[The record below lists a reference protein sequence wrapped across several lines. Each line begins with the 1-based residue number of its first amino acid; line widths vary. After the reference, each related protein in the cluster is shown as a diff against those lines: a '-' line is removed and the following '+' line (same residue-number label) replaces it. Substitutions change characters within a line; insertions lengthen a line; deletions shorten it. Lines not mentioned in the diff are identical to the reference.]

1 MIQKSIN
8 RQIPPH
14 SLVQSDSVILVIESR
29 FSFRQQITQLLNQY
43 KFSNINVV
51 VSGLEAMSVLESKV
65 VDVIICCWDLH
76 DISGIDVLKY
86 VRNSQRFSHT
96 YVMLLAHEQSRD
108 ELQNAVSCGVDEMLI
123 KPFTD
128 ANFHSKFVRMVCEH
142 PRTKHNLNDPDN
154 VQSPAL
160 FENELTL
167 NQRILVVDDVADN
180 LALMRGILQSDY
192 QVFAVNNAKDALN
205 IAFSENKPDLILL
218 DIVMPQM
225 DGYEVCKRLKADEST
240 RDIPVI
246 FLTAKSDVTDMS
258 EGFNLGAVDFVT
270 KPANSELL
278 KVRIATQLKIRAH
291 YHNIRNEVELLLQNA
306 KLRESLATAS
316 LDRII
321 SDTDSI
327 LTAINE
333 MGYVAGLPPE
343 AMKNI
348 VKIQHHADSLNDIAR
363 SFSLKFGDE
372 IDSQQNMNE

>member
-1 MIQKSIN
+1 MQRHTN
-8 RQIPPH
+8 RQLPQH
-14 SLVQSDSVILVIESR
+14 SKVDKDAAILVIEST
-29 FSFRQQITQLLNQY
+29 FAYRQQLSALLAQY
-43 KFSNINVV
+43 KFSNLKVAVNGV
-51 VSGLEAMSVLESKV
+51 EALRVLETSKV
-65 VDVIICCWDLH
+65 DVVISCWDLA
-76 DISGIDVLKY
+76 DISGVDILKY
-86 VRNSQRFSHT
+86 VRNSQRLSHT

-123 KPFTD
+123 KPFTN
-128 ANFHSKFVRMVCEH
+128 ANFHSKFVRMVCEN
-142 PRTKHNLNDPDN
+142 PRTKHTFNDQHPDN
-154 VQSPAL
+154 TRSPAL

-205 IAFSENKPDLILL
+205 IAFSDNKPDLILL
-218 DIVMPQM
+218 DIVMPEM

-291 YHNIRNEVELLLQNA
+291 HNTIRNEVDLLLQNA

-316 LDRII
+316 LDKII
-321 SDTDSI
+321 SDTQSI
-327 LTAINE
+327 LTAINK
-333 MGYVAGLPPE
+333 MGAVSGLPSE
-343 AMKNI
+343 VLKDINE
-348 VKIQHHADSLNDIAR
+348 IQHHAESLNDIAS
-363 SFSLKFGDE
+363 SFSQKFGAE
-372 IDSQQNMNE
+372 IDHSKA